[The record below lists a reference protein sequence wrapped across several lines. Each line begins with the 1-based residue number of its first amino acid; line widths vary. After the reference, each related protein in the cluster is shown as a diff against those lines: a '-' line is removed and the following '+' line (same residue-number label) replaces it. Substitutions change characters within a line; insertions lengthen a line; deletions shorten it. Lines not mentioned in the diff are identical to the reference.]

1 MGKLDGRCL
10 CGAVTY
16 SSDADPVFTA
26 VCHCRN
32 CQRQTGTAFSVIVG
46 VPAQSFQLSGDLGT
60 HVTIGEDHGL
70 ETRRRFCPAC
80 GSPVISES
88 AALPDV
94 VIVKAGTLDDP
105 SWLAPQMEV
114 WGRSAQ
120 PWVQPA
126 EGRPRLER
134 GPGA

>member
-32 CQRQTGTAFSVIVG
+32 CQRQTGTAFSIFVG
-46 VPAQSFQLSGDLGT
+46 VPTKSFQLSGELGT

-70 ETRRRFCPAC
+70 ETRRRFCPTC

-94 VIVKAGTLDDP
+94 VIVKAGTL
-105 SWLAPQMEV
+105 
-114 WGRSAQ
+114 
-120 PWVQPA
+120 
-126 EGRPRLER
+126 
-134 GPGA
+134 

>member
-1 MGKLDGRCL
+1 MSKLEGQCL

-16 SSDADPVFTA
+16 SSEAEPVFTA
-26 VCHCRN
+26 VCHCRD

-46 VPAQSFQLSGDLGT
+46 VPAQGFELSGELAT
-60 HVTIGEDHGL
+60 HVTVGEDHGR
-70 ETRRRFCPAC
+70 ETRRQFCPKC

-88 AALPDV
+88 DGIPDV
-94 VIVKAGTLDDP
+94 VLVKAGTLDDP
-105 SWLAPQMEV
+105 SWLAPQIEV
-114 WGRSAQ
+114 WGKSAQ

-134 GPGA
+134 GPSA